1 MQADNSSALLLSLQQ
16 IYDVRQNQK
25 LEDDTV
31 HLIKMSREPDGG
43 VLAVN
48 KGPHLHLLRLKQT
61 LLSIM

>member
-48 KGPHLHLLRLKQT
+48 KGPHLHLLRL
-61 LLSIM
+61 